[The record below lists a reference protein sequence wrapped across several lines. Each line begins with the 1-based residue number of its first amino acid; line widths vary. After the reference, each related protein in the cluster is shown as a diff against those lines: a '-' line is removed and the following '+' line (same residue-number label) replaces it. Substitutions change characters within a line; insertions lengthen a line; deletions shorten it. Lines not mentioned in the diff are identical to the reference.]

1 MLQRCCHP
9 FCVVHALQF
18 VVVPVVF
25 SITFCLCA
33 NPVLVFGTFSLCV
46 FSSCNFYNQR
56 YLLVIQIVWS
66 NLVFRIFRIIIFVYL
81 SIVLRFFSR
90 RFSREKCPTLTVASF
105 SSSFSS
111 DYNLTLIGPLFL
123 QSKLLKLLP

>member
-18 VVVPVVF
+18 VVVPVVS
-25 SITFCLCA
+25 SITICLCA

-66 NLVFRIFRIIIFVYL
+66 NLVFRIFKIIIFVYL
-81 SIVLRFFSR
+81 SIVLGFLVGAFLGKSARLLQWQAF
-90 RFSREKCPTLTVASF
+90 L
-105 SSSFSS
+105 
-111 DYNLTLIGPLFL
+111 LLFRQTTISL
-123 QSKLLKLLP
+123 